1 MQIKNIW
8 EDVKVPLEIHEDDR
22 GAIVDIFYDTEINHV
37 NSIKSVKG
45 ALRGDH
51 YHKQTTQYILMI
63 KGSME
68 YWYKPFDS
76 DEPAKQVV
84 IKTGDLITTP
94 SFEVHALKI
103 LEDGTEFMAFSSG
116 LRGGQDYE
124 KDTFRVEPS
133 LIPGRIK
140 PQAHF

>member
-1 MQIKNIW
+1 MKNIW
-8 EDVKVPLEIHEDDR
+8 EEVKVPLEIHKDDR
-22 GAIVDIFYDTEINHV
+22 GTIVDIFYDTEINHI

-51 YHKQTTQYILMI
+51 YHKQTTQYILII

-68 YWYKPFDS
+68 YWYKPS
-76 DEPAKQVV
+76 NTNEPAKQIVV
-84 IKTGDLITTP
+84 RKGDLITTP
-94 SFEVHALKI
+94 RLEVHALKI
-103 LEDGTEFMAFSSG
+103 LEDDTEFVTFSSG
-116 LRGGQDYE
+116 LRGGKDYE

-133 LIPGRIK
+133 IIPGRTK